1 MKEEEQAIETVRF
14 SDIPEDSKD
23 IEMLTEG
30 FAVLENIYEY
40 DKFRALKVDLNIILV
55 CRKGRMQFKL
65 NGRSITVEKG
75 QLVIVQSNTVT
86 ESIMTSLD
94 LQCTIVLVSNER
106 IKSLLRSHYD
116 LWNRLLY
123 VSHMN
128 IIQLPEITPN
138 QQYETEQLSYLMRS
152 YIYKQRSMF
161 KEEIIESLLRCM
173 ILNVLGLMQEQ
184 VGGGAAMSYSQREQL
199 FNRFLENLNQR
210 KQRRQS
216 VAAYAKELC
225 VSPKYLSAVC
235 KAVSGKNALQWI
247 NEYVVEDIRQMLSTT
262 TLSIKEISTQ
272 VGFPS
277 LSFFGK
283 FIKRHLG
290 MSPKQYRK
298 SLK

>member
-1 MKEEEQAIETVRF
+1 MKEEEQTIETVRF

-86 ESIMTSLD
+86 ENIMTSLD